1 MQVLLRIF
9 KITIACLVL
18 AHQGYAQLDRTSPK
32 VTIDFSTLPQ
42 PEAPEVSVET
52 TPTLQPNS
60 AFSFEIPD
68 IELPKVGSLLS
79 PKAQNGLSFKSNL
92 DLEYFGKEK
101 PKEIDFKNERETPR
115 YLSTNERILQYI
127 EGGEYV
133 PHFPNFDFG
142 NFETES
148 NTVILNFGDDGGV
161 LDGDTIRIIVN
172 DVILI
177 NKKVLSRALEHQE
190 IKLELGFNKIE
201 VEAIDEGTSKPM
213 SMYLS
218 IRDGFNVLFREK
230 SYLLSIGSK
239 AKIVIVRK

>member
-9 KITIACLVL
+9 KITIGCLVI
-18 AHQGYAQLDRTSPK
+18 AHQGYAQLDRTSPE

-60 AFSFEIPD
+60 AFSFEIPN

-148 NTVILNFGDDGGV
+148 NTVILNFADDGAI
-161 LDGDTIRIIVN
+161 LDGDAIRILLN
-172 DVILI
+172 DKVVVDQ
-177 NKKVLSRALEHQE
+177 KVLSRESEYHVLH
-190 IKLELGFNKIE
+190 LVPGFNKIE